1 MRTLKSYA
9 WPGNVRELQNVVE
22 RAVALT
28 TGNMVHLEDLPDDIR
43 RHHPEDDKIV
53 LPVGVTM
60 EEIERLAILQT
71 LKKTHGDKEL
81 AARLL
86 GIGLATLYR
95 RLKEMEV
102 KEPTPAEPENQ

>member
-1 MRTLKSYA
+1 
-9 WPGNVRELQNVVE
+9 
-22 RAVALT
+22 
-28 TGNMVHLEDLPDDIR
+28 
-43 RHHPEDDKIV
+43 
-53 LPVGVTM
+53 M
-60 EEIERLAILQT
+60 EEIERLAIIQT

-102 KEPTPAEPENQ
+102 KEPAPTT